1 MISILN
7 VTTSYRIDNNGGEF
21 LAKLS
26 KENNYPIVDLLRQN
40 ALLNQD
46 KRSEEFLLQYCM

>member
-26 KENNYPIVDLLRQN
+26 KENNYPIVDILREN
-40 ALLNQD
+40 ALLND

>member
-1 MISILN
+1 MLSILN
-7 VTTSYRIDNNGGEF
+7 VTISYRIDNNGEF

-26 KENNYPIVDLLRQN
+26 KENNYPIVDLLHQN